1 MAVLRKMVTIL
12 RCERCG
18 YEWAPNDPAQLPA
31 VCSNKACKSPAW
43 NKPRP
48 KPSGGTRQKAT
59 RRRKVGQG

>member
-1 MAVLRKMVTIL
+1 MAVLRKVVTIL

-18 YEWAPNDPAQLPA
+18 YEWPPNDPAQLPA

-48 KPSGGTRQKAT
+48 LKGAKQPAAT
-59 RRRKVGQG
+59 RSKRKR

>member
-1 MAVLRKMVTIL
+1 MAVLRRTVTIL

-18 YEWAPNDPAQLPA
+18 YEWSPKDPERLPA

-48 KPSGGTRQKAT
+48 KAQGGRAPKA
-59 RRRKVGQG
+59 R